1 MTTFE
6 TDARYLAKTYRRFP
20 LEIAEGHGSLVT
32 GTDGREYIDLGS
44 GIAVNLFGLQDEQW
58 KRAVIAQLDRFQHC
72 SNLYCCEPVARL
84 AELLCTR
91 TGMERVFFSN
101 SGAEANECA
110 IKVARKWA
118 AEAKGKEF
126 YNIITLNKSFHGRT
140 LATLAATGQDVFH
153 RNFQP
158 LPAGFLYADVG
169 DRDGLER
176 LLKEHPCAA
185 IMIECVQGE
194 GGVMPIGQAF
204 ADDIHALAE
213 QYQVLLI
220 CDEVQLGN
228 GRSGR
233 LYGYMNYGL
242 TPDVVTTAKGIG
254 GGLPLGATLLGARV
268 AEVLQPGDH
277 GSTFGGNPVACAG
290 GVSILSRI
298 DEPLL
303 RGVRE
308 RSDYIFRELTGAPG
322 VECVSG
328 MGLMIGVKTV
338 RPARE
343 CAELALS
350 RGVLVTTAKDRVRLL
365 PALNIPMEQLKTA
378 IQALKTCA
386 EK

>member
-204 ADDIHALAE
+204 ADDIRALAE

>member
-58 KRAVIAQLDRFQHC
+58 KRAVIAQRGRVQQC
-72 SNLYCCEPVARL
+72 SNRYWCEPGARRG
-84 AELLCTR
+84 ELLGTR

-140 LATLAATGQDVFH
+140 LATLAATGQEIFH

-169 DRDGLER
+169 DRTGLER

-204 ADDIHALAE
+204 ADDIRALAE

-308 RSDYIFRELTGAPG
+308 RSDYIFRELTGVPG

-328 MGLMIGVKTV
+328 MGLMIGVKTG